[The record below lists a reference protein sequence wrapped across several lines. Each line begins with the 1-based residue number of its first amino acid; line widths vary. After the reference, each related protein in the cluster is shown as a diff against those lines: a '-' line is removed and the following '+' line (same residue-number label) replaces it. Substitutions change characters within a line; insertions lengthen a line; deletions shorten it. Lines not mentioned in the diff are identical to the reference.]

1 MWYPDLLAVP
11 VVGATAIVVAFGWF
25 RHRER
30 LAALAPADADP
41 GALAARLAQLEA
53 QVARVT
59 QAVDAVAVEV
69 ERVGEGQ
76 RYLAAQLSERAS
88 SLAAAAGP
96 PDGPPQA
103 RGRVVT
109 PH

>member
-11 VVGATAIVVAFGWF
+11 VVGATAAIVAFGWF

-30 LAALAPADADP
+30 LAALTPAASAESAA
-41 GALAARLAQLEA
+41 ALAERLAHLEA

-76 RYLAAQLSERAS
+76 RFIAAQLAER
-88 SLAAAAGP
+88 P
-96 PDGPPQA
+96 PALRDVPAPA